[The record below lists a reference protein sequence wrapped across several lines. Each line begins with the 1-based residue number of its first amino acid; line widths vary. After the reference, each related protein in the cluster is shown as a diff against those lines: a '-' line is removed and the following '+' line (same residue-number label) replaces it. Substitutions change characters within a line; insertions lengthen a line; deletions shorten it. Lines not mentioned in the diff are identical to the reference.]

1 MIQVPKIFN
10 EGSAHTRKR
19 LCRSQCRVGNT
30 DTTRNTSETPGH
42 GQDTVKKRSRNGQTS
57 DTYGNAMETSWTRF
71 TNNGHGLELK
81 KTRFIIKRK
90 KKKANPA
97 INLCPF
103 LLERP
108 FALATAER
116 RSTLAT
122 AVLRSAPAT
131 VDRRAF

>member
-1 MIQVPKIFN
+1 MSETRTRHETP
-10 EGSAHTRKR
+10 RKR
-19 LCRSQCRVGNT
+19 L
-30 DTTRNTSETPGH
+30 
-42 GQDTVKKRSRNGQTS
+42 DTVKTRSRNGQTS
-57 DTYGNAMETSWTRF
+57 DTYGNAMETPWTRF

-81 KTRFIIKRK
+81 KTRFIIKIK

-116 RSTLAT
+116 CSTLAT